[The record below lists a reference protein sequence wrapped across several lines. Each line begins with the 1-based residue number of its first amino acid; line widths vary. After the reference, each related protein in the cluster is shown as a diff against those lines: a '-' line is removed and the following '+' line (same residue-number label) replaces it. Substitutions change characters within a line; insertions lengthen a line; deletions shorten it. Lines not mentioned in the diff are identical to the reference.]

1 MVQKKYAEYQN
12 FHAKEVERLN
22 AKIKELLDENLGK
35 QQESERTIKN
45 VSQILAL

>member
-12 FHAKEVERLN
+12 FYAKEVERLN
-22 AKIKELLDENLGK
+22 MKMKELLNENLTK

-45 VSQILAL
+45 VS